1 MRRLLEAGK
10 TYPVATRRTH
20 DFIAALA
27 ASAKRSDWPYARCLH
42 TLANRAWLAT
52 VGCLNALTTCLDTS
66 LNFHTML
73 LKKKLANGVC
83 QPNAGRL
90 GGFRALRCAGGSE
103 IR

>member
-1 MRRLLEAGK
+1 MRRLLEARK
-10 TYPVATRRTH
+10 TCLVVTRRTH
-20 DFIAALA
+20 DFIAALTGI
-27 ASAKRSDWPYARCLH
+27 AKRSDLSYPYRLH

-52 VGCLNALTTCLDTS
+52 VGCLNALTTCFDTG

-73 LKKKLANGVC
+73 LKKIANGVC
-83 QPNAGRL
+83 QPDAGRL